1 MNDDEIWAVID
12 LQRARTADLLEQL
25 SDEEWRQPSLCPGW
39 TVRDVAAHLT
49 LQQIGLGTGMVLA
62 LTHPRGLGN
71 VNRMIYLS
79 ARSRAKRPVDQLIAQ
94 IRATIGSR
102 RHNIGLTNLETL
114 TDILVH
120 GQDIAIPLRR
130 DLQMP
135 TTAAAVVA
143 TRVWAQ
149 RGSRNARVF
158 HDVAIGGFRLTATD
172 VPWSVGDGAEIQGPI
187 AAILLL
193 LTGRTAALHRLG
205 GAGVESLRS
214 QVLPA

>member
-1 MNDDEIWAVID
+1 MDDDEVWAVID
-12 LQRARTADLLEQL
+12 LQRGRTADLLEQL
-25 SDEEWRQPSLCPGW
+25 SDEEWRQPSLCEGW

-62 LTHPRGLGN
+62 ITHPTGLGS
-71 VNRMIYLS
+71 VNRMINIS

-130 DLQMP
+130 DLEMP
-135 TTAAAVVA
+135 TAAAAVVA

-158 HDVAIGGFRLTATD
+158 HDVPIGGFRITATD
-172 VPWSVGDGAEIQGPI
+172 VLWSVGDGPDIQGPI
-187 AAILLL
+187 ATILLL
-193 LTGRTAALHRLG
+193 LTGRTAALPRLS
-205 GAGVESLRS
+205 GAGADSLRS
-214 QVLPA
+214 QMLPA

>member
-1 MNDDEIWAVID
+1 MNDDEVWAVID
-12 LQRARTADLLEQL
+12 LQRGRTADLLDQL
-25 SDEEWRQPSLCPGW
+25 SDEEWRHPSLCQGW

-49 LQQIGLGTGMVLA
+49 LQQVGLGTGMVLA
-62 LTHPRGLGN
+62 ITHPRGLGN
-71 VNRMIYLS
+71 VNRMINIS
-79 ARSRAKRPVDQLIAQ
+79 ARSRAERPVDQLIAQ

-130 DLQMP
+130 ELEMP
-135 TTAAAVVA
+135 TAAAVVVA

-149 RGSRNARVF
+149 RGTSKARVF
-158 HDVAIGGFRLTATD
+158 HDVPIGGFRLTATD
-172 VPWSVGDGAEIQGPI
+172 ASWSIGDGPEIQGPI

-193 LTGRTAALHRLG
+193 LTGRPAALPRLSG
-205 GAGVESLRS
+205 DGAESLRK
-214 QVLPA
+214 QMLPA